1 MQTWIKWTKGLTRK
15 REVLLLAQR
24 MAIPPPHAAAL
35 CMLVWEWAD
44 DNTADGCLRGF
55 TPGMIS
61 AAVGAPGIAEAMADP
76 AVGWLLDTGDAC
88 IFANFDRHNGQC
100 AKKRDL
106 AARRKTRERDH
117 RGAAA

>member
-15 REVLLLAQR
+15 REVLLIAQR
-24 MAIPPPHAAAL
+24 LGVPPTLAAAL

-55 TPGMIS
+55 APAMIS
-61 AAVGAPGIAEAMADP
+61 AAVGAPGIAEAMAD
-76 AVGWLLDTGDAC
+76 ADVGWLLDTGDAC
-88 IFANFDRHNGQC
+88 IFANYERHNGQS

-106 AARRKTRERDH
+106 AARRKRRERDPA
-117 RGAAA
+117 GEAA